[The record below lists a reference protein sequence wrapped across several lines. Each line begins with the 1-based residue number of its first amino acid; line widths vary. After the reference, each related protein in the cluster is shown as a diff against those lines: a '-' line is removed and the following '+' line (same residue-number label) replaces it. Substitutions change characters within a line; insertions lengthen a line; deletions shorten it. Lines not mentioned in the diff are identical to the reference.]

1 MHCVSV
7 LCLLS
12 PWVSPWRVRERVWRE
27 LGEIRLLHL
36 LENKKLILSM
46 IGLLQYPQERGR
58 EGREGREER
67 GSSSSSG
74 GGKDSRDGS
83 SKTMLLVSKAIL
95 GAFSCLRAEEDK
107 DWMIVSV
114 GLYHIAAS
122 IFSTDSTAA
131 SPAIT
136 APQHR
141 ALTNMLSD
149 CSTADWAVCGV
160 LLAADRFFGCE
171 TSTDRTVHVQCE
183 EGGDDSE
190 GLRTDRV
197 QGLTGLRE
205 RIDQYH
211 EDRIRAPTP
220 LSELALLRAQVRA
233 PPVSFASVPAPPSA
247 IASVS
252 VSSADVELDKGVS
265 DSAEQRVHGA
275 EGTLKDLLLLHR
287 PHLL

>member
-1 MHCVSV
+1 M
-7 LCLLS
+7 
-12 PWVSPWRVRERVWRE
+12 WRE

-36 LENKKLILSM
+36 LENKALILSM
-46 IGLLQYPQERGR
+46 IGLLQYPQERGS
-58 EGREGREER
+58 EGGGGKER
-67 GSSSSSG
+67 GSSSG
-74 GGKDSRDGS
+74 AGKDSRDGS

-122 IFSTDSTAA
+122 IFSSDSTAA
-131 SPAIT
+131 SPTIT

-149 CSTADWAVCGV
+149 CSTADWVVCGV
-160 LLAADRFFGCE
+160 LQAADRFLSNE
-171 TSTDRTVHVQCE
+171 ASTDRTVHAQCE
-183 EGGDDSE
+183 EGGDNSE
-190 GLRTDRV
+190 GLRTDHV

-205 RIDQYH
+205 RISQYH
-211 EDRIRAPTP
+211 EDRIRAPAP
-220 LSELALLRAQVRA
+220 LSELALLRAQLRA
-233 PPVSFASVPAPPSA
+233 PPVSVASVPAPPSA
-247 IASVS
+247 LPSAS
-252 VSSADVELDKGVS
+252 VSSAVVELDTGVT
-265 DSAEQRVHGA
+265 DRTEQRVHGA

>member
-1 MHCVSV
+1 
-7 LCLLS
+7 
-12 PWVSPWRVRERVWRE
+12 VWRE

-36 LENKKLILSM
+36 LENKVLILSM
-46 IGLLQYPQERGR
+46 IGLLRYPQEIGRGVGR
-58 EGREGREER
+58 EGRGS
-67 GSSSSSG
+67 SSSSSG
-74 GGKDSRDGS
+74 GGGGNDSRDRS

-122 IFSTDSTAA
+122 IFSADSTAA
-131 SPAIT
+131 SPTIT
-136 APQHR
+136 SPQHR

-149 CSTADWAVCGV
+149 CSTADWVVCSV
-160 LLAADRFFGCE
+160 LQAADCFFSNE
-171 TSTDRTVHVQCE
+171 ASTDRTVHAQCE
-183 EGGDDSE
+183 EGGDNSE
-190 GLRTDRV
+190 GQGSGRV
-197 QGLTGLRE
+197 QGLTGIRE

-220 LSELALLRAQVRA
+220 LGELALLRAQLRA
-233 PPVSFASVPAPPSA
+233 PPVSVASVPVPALSST
-247 IASVS
+247 SVS
-252 VSSADVELDKGVS
+252 LAVVELDKGVI

>member
-1 MHCVSV
+1 
-7 LCLLS
+7 
-12 PWVSPWRVRERVWRE
+12 VWRE

-46 IGLLQYPQERGR
+46 IGLLQYQERGR
-58 EGREGREER
+58 EGR
-67 GSSSSSG
+67 GSSSGSG
-74 GGKDSRDGS
+74 AGKDSRDGS

-122 IFSTDSTAA
+122 IFSNDSTAA
-131 SPAIT
+131 SPTIT

-141 ALTNMLSD
+141 ALTNLLSD
-149 CSTADWAVCGV
+149 CTTADWVVFGV
-160 LLAADRFFGCE
+160 LQAADRFFSNE
-171 TSTDRTVHVQCE
+171 ASTDRTVHAQCD
-183 EGGDDSE
+183 EGGDNSE
-190 GLRTDRV
+190 GLRTDLV
-197 QGLTGLRE
+197 QGLTGIRV

-220 LSELALLRAQVRA
+220 LSELALLRAQLRA
-233 PPVSFASVPAPPSA
+233 PPVSVASVPAPPSA
-247 IASVS
+247 LPSAS
-252 VSSADVELDKGVS
+252 VSSAVVELNKGVS

-287 PHLL
+287 PHIL